1 MDSFSIGLSG
11 FEAAQKA
18 LDTIGNNIA
27 NAATEGYHRQRIN
40 LTPAYSSQVG
50 SLQLGGGVDV
60 AGVTRMVDHYLEQ
73 ELLRQQ
79 SSLGQVCQ
87 EFSKLRTVES
97 AFGELSAGGGLSTVI
112 DDFFNALQDLS
123 AHPTEI
129 IYQSQAV
136 TAAET
141 LGYRFRTLGEFL
153 STMETQIR
161 LEAENTVEQINLL
174 INRIAELNGDIGKI
188 EITGGQ
194 ANNLC
199 DQRDQSITELSELI
213 NIETQNKEYGVVDVS
228 AAEIPMVT
236 STSASGFDVGLNEA
250 GGLGI
255 SIAGVQKTP
264 FAHPTDYNIIVE
276 GGELGGLLSLR
287 NTLVSDVHDDLN
299 DLASAIIQQ
308 INQYHVQ
315 GAGSEGSFSKLTG
328 WAMTTED
335 LSSTSISGISDGK
348 VYIRITNTGTKEI
361 TRYSISIDEDD
372 NDAGCDTLTEVKDAI
387 DALTGVTASLNS
399 SYQLTIE
406 ADTGYKFD
414 FLPCVLP
421 NPKTADIS
429 FSGSSDPT
437 VSVSGIYTSTA
448 TTNDTFRFTVSGT
461 GSVGNGTL
469 KLEVKAADG
478 TGDAIATL
486 NIGSGYAAG
495 ELIDVGSSG
504 IKISLSTGDLV
515 NNNYFKVNVY
525 GDTDT
530 SGLLSAVGIN
540 TFFSGSSASD
550 IAVCPRLSAT
560 PGRIATS
567 LGADITDNAN
577 AFRMAGLK
585 DVALS
590 SLNSMTPG
598 EFYRRLVSNTGQ
610 QISIKQIRKDNI
622 ELIIQNFAN
631 QKSDISDVN
640 INEEAAQMLVFEQMY
655 HAMAKYMSAVQ
666 STISNLMDIM

>member
-50 SLQLGGGVDV
+50 SLQVGGGVDV
-60 AGVTRMVDHYLEQ
+60 AGVTRMVDRFLEQ

-79 SSLGQVCQ
+79 SSLGQVSQ

-97 AFGELSAGGGLSTVI
+97 AFGELSASGGLSTVI

-123 AHPTEI
+123 AHPAEI
-129 IYQSQAV
+129 IYQNQAV
-136 TAAET
+136 TKAET
-141 LGYRFRTLGEFL
+141 LAYRFRALGEFL
-153 STMETQIR
+153 TTLETNIR

-174 INRIAELNGDIGKI
+174 IDRIAELNGDIGKI

-213 NIETQNKEYGVVDVS
+213 NIETQNREYGVVDVS
-228 AAEIPMVT
+228 AAGIPVVT
-236 STSASGFDVGLNEA
+236 STSASGFEVGLNED
-250 GGLGI
+250 GELGI
-255 SIAGVQKTP
+255 SIAGM
-264 FAHPTDYNIIVE
+264 TDYNIIVE

-299 DLASAIIQQ
+299 DLASGIIQQ

-315 GAGSEGSFSKLTG
+315 GAGSEGSFSQLTG
-328 WAMTTED
+328 WANTSGD
-335 LSSTSISGISDGK
+335 LSDFSTVSAGY
-348 VYIRITNTGTKEI
+348 VYIRVINTSSEAVVRTAIPVSQGA
-361 TRYSISIDEDD
+361 SS
-372 NDAGCDTLTEVKDAI
+372 DTLTEIASYITSNVAN
-387 DALTGVTASLNS
+387 VTASVNS
-399 SYQLTIE
+399 SNQLSMT
-406 ADTGYKFD
+406 AVTGYKFD
-414 FLPCVLP
+414 FLPYVLSAP
-421 NPKTADIS
+421 TAS
-429 FSGSSDPT
+429 TLTGASPPT
-437 VSVSGIYTSTA
+437 ISVSGIYTGTA
-448 TTNDTFRFTVSGT
+448 NDTFRFTVSGA

-469 KLEVKAADG
+469 TLEVKDDSGA
-478 TGDAIATL
+478 GDVIATL
-486 NIGSGYAAG
+486 NIGSGYDASPLDIG
-495 ELIDVGSSG
+495 NG
-504 IKISLSTGDLV
+504 IKISLSTGGDFGAGDNFDV
-515 NNNYFKVNVY
+515 DAFA
-525 GDTDT
+525 DTDT
-530 SGLLSAVGIN
+530 SELLSAVGIN

-550 IAVCPRLSAT
+550 MAVCSDISAT
-560 PGRIATS
+560 PRRIATS
-567 LGADITDNAN
+567 LGADMTDNAN
-577 AFRMAGLK
+577 ALRMAGLK

-610 QISIKQIRKDNI
+610 EISIRQIREDNI

-631 QKSDISDVN
+631 QKSEISDVD

-655 HAMAKYMSAVQ
+655 HAMAKYMSVVQ

>member
-50 SLQLGGGVDV
+50 SLQVGGGVDV

-79 SSLGQVCQ
+79 SSLGQVSQ

-141 LGYRFRTLGEFL
+141 LTYRFRTLGEFL
-153 STMETQIR
+153 TTLETQIR

-236 STSASGFDVGLNEA
+236 STSASGFDVGLNED

-255 SIAGVQKTP
+255 SIAGL
-264 FAHPTDYNIIVE
+264 TDYNIAVE

-315 GAGSEGSFSKLTG
+315 GAGSEGSFTQLAG
-328 WAMTTED
+328 WANTSGD
-335 LSSTSISGISDGK
+335 LSDFSTVSAGY
-348 VYIRITNTGTKEI
+348 VNIRVTNTSSGAAVRTAI
-361 TRYSISIDEDD
+361 PVLQ
-372 NDAGCDTLTEVKDAI
+372 DASSDTLAEIAGFI
-387 DALTGVTASLNS
+387 DGAGVANVSATVNS
-399 SYQLTIE
+399 SNQLTIT
-406 ADTGYKFD
+406 ADAGYKFD
-414 FLPCVLP
+414 FLPCVLS
-421 NPKTADIS
+421 A
-429 FSGSSDPT
+429 PT
-437 VSVSGIYTSTA
+437 DSTLTGASPPTISVSGIYTGTA
-448 TTNDTFRFTVSGT
+448 NDTFRFTVSGA
-461 GSVGNGTL
+461 GSVGNGSLT
-469 KLEVKAADG
+469 LEVKDDSGA
-478 TGDAIATL
+478 GDVIATL
-486 NIGSGYAAG
+486 NIGSGYDATPLDIG
-495 ELIDVGSSG
+495 NG
-504 IKISLSTGDLV
+504 IKISLSTGGDFGAGDNFDV
-515 NNNYFKVNVY
+515 DAFA
-525 GDTDT
+525 DTDT
-530 SGLLSAVGIN
+530 AELLSAVGIN

-567 LGADITDNAN
+567 LGPDCTDNAN
-577 AFRMAGLK
+577 ALRMAGLK
-585 DVALS
+585 DQALS
-590 SLNSMTPG
+590 SLNSLTPG

-610 QISIKQIRKDNI
+610 QISIKQIREDNI
-622 ELIIQNFAN
+622 ELIIQNLAN

>member
-11 FEAAQKA
+11 LEAAQKA

-50 SLQLGGGVDV
+50 SLQVGGGVDV
-60 AGVTRMVDHYLEQ
+60 AGVTRMVDRFLEQ

-79 SSLGQVCQ
+79 SSLGQVSQ

-153 STMETQIR
+153 TTLETEIG

-174 INRIAELNGDIGKI
+174 INRIAELNGNIGNI

-199 DQRDQSITELSELI
+199 DQRDQGITELSELI

-228 AAEIPMVT
+228 AAGIPVVT
-236 STSASGFDVGLNEA
+236 STSASGFEVGLKED
-250 GGLGI
+250 GTLGI
-255 SIAGVQKTP
+255 SIVGM
-264 FAHPTDYNIIVE
+264 TDYNIAVE
-276 GGELGGLLSLR
+276 GGHLGGLLSLR

-315 GAGSEGSFSKLTG
+315 GVGSYGSFTGTGLTG

-335 LSSTSISGISDGK
+335 LSSISGITDGE
-348 VYIRITNTGTKEI
+348 VYIRITNTSTKVI
-361 TRYSISIDEDD
+361 TRELISIDADD
-372 NDAGCDTLTEVKDAI
+372 NDAGCDTLTDVKDAI
-387 DALTGVTASLNS
+387 EALAGVSASLNS
-399 SYQLTIE
+399 SNQLTITAE
-406 ADTGYKFD
+406 AGYKFD

-421 NPKTADIS
+421 A
-429 FSGSSDPT
+429 PT
-437 VSVSGIYTSTA
+437 DSTLTGASPPTISVSGIYTGTA
-448 TTNDTFRFTVSGT
+448 NDTFRFTVSGA
-461 GSVGNGTL
+461 GSVGNGSLT
-469 KLEVKAADG
+469 LEVKDDG
-478 TGDAIATL
+478 GAGDVIATL
-486 NIGSGYAAG
+486 NIGSGYDARPLDIG
-495 ELIDVGSSG
+495 NG
-504 IKISLSTGDLV
+504 IKISLSTGGDFGV
-515 NNNYFKVNVY
+515 GDNFDVDAFA
-525 GDTDT
+525 DTDT
-530 SGLLSAVGIN
+530 SELLSAVGIN

-550 IAVCPRLSAT
+550 IAVCSGISAT
-560 PGRIATS
+560 PGQIATS
-567 LGADITDNAN
+567 LGADMTDNTN
-577 AFRMAGLK
+577 ASRMADLK
-585 DVALS
+585 DQALS

-598 EFYRRLVSNTGQ
+598 EFYRRLVSSTAQ
-610 QISIKQIRKDNI
+610 QISIKQIREDNI
-622 ELIIQNFAN
+622 ELIIQNLAN
-631 QKSDISDVN
+631 QKSDISDVD